1 VVQVRILLNQQFYQR
16 CCSPS
21 VPTLHPAFWFG
32 ILTSI
37 SPCPLASNI
46 AAISYIVKGVEKS
59 SSVLT
64 TGLLYTLG
72 RMIAYIVLGILISA
86 SILNIPQAS
95 QFMQNMVP
103 KILGPVLILTGFF
116 LLGIIS
122 FSLPGFSLSEKA
134 TVQFK
139 KSGTIGTLFLGT
151 LFALSFCPVSAAL
164 FFGSLIPLTLQ
175 NHSPIILPSFYG
187 IGTGLPVLFFA
198 LTIASG
204 TRNMSKIFN
213 AVARTE
219 YWARKI
225 TAGIIIAVG
234 IYYILTKTFY
244 LNLF

>member
-1 VVQVRILLNQQFYQR
+1 METQA
-16 CCSPS
+16 
-21 VPTLHPAFWFG
+21 VPIISAFWFG

-64 TGLLYTLG
+64 TGLMYTLG
-72 RMIAYIVLGILISA
+72 RMIAYIALGTLISA
-86 SILNIPQAS
+86 SLLNIPQAS
-95 QFMQNMVP
+95 QFMQNIMP

-122 FSLPGFSLSEKA
+122 FSLPGFSMSEK
-134 TVQFK
+134 TTTKFK
-139 KSGTIGTLFLGT
+139 KSGAIAALPLGIFL
-151 LFALSFCPVSAAL
+151 ALSFCPVSAAL

-175 NHSPIILPSFYG
+175 NNSLITLPSLYG
-187 IGTGLPVLFFA
+187 IGTGLPVLAFA
-198 LTIASG
+198 LAIASG
-204 TRNMSKIFN
+204 TRNISKIFN
-213 AVARTE
+213 AVTKTE

-225 TAGIIIAVG
+225 TAGILIAVG
-234 IYYILTKTFY
+234 IYYILTKIFY